1 MVDPELEEQMK
12 MLEGFDLDMTPSST
26 IAPNNVVQ
34 PTNTQP
40 VQSAQQVQQVVQ
52 NNANM
57 QAAAQVVQ
65 PTTTQPIP
73 NTVEPAQAQPIPNYA
88 PVSQPVQPAISQ
100 PVQPQPAQAQPN
112 VMDSAPV
119 FVDLN
124 AATYQTKTNFL
135 TVKDGEKTRVTLANL
150 NFVRSHIHWI
160 DGLGRIRCL
169 STYDDQNRWPTFRAA
184 CCQKVNDK
192 TGKPEN
198 AKNRLLVPV
207 IEYPV
212 SKQDGKTII
221 QGAEPTLKMWDM
233 NYVEEKSLLEI
244 LDNYKSGDNWNIDL
258 GSFDL
263 ALSKSKQGD
272 YSTIVLVPMAPS
284 WRPQFNGKI
293 EQIIN
298 SITPEFY
305 NDAYKESA
313 KVVSEEAILK
323 TLNQSKIVDN
333 GVQQLQ
339 NQTNNIPNINDIL
352 NI

>member
-12 MLEGFDLDMTPSST
+12 MLEGFDLDMTPSNT
-26 IAPNNVVQ
+26 IAPNNVAQPVQ
-34 PTNTQP
+34 PQPVVSQP
-40 VQSAQQVQQVVQ
+40 VQSQSVQQVVQ

-65 PTTTQPIP
+65 PTTTQPIVNQP
-73 NTVEPAQAQPIPNYA
+73 IQPQQIPQPQQVVNQPVQAQP
-88 PVSQPVQPAISQ
+88 
-100 PVQPQPAQAQPN
+100 QPN

-184 CCQKVNDK
+184 CCQKINDK